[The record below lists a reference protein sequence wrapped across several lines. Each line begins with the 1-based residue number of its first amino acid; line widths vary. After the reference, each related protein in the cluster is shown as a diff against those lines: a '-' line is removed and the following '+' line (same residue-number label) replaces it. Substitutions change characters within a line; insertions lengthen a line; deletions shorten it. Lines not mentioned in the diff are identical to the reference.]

1 MAALSPDDWLA
12 HILGT
17 LTEVETESLP
27 IAHAVGRTLAR
38 DVLPAHALPIWEN
51 SAMDGYAVRI
61 EDLAPLEHG
70 APVDLA
76 IVGEVPAGS
85 STDPRLRAGETV
97 RIMTGAPVP
106 TDADAVVPVEHTT
119 SDRRDEEWS
128 EARTTVVTPVA
139 PGANIRAAA
148 EDIPADTLL
157 AGPGD
162 LLTPARASA
171 LAAAGVAT
179 VHVRRLPRVA
189 VVITGSE
196 LVPPGS
202 PLLRGQ
208 IPESNSVLITG
219 LLGDAGIPDAHV
231 LRSRDDEHHLAAELD
246 RLAADHDVIITT
258 GGVGPGTHDVV
269 RIALEAEPDVRA
281 VRVAIRPGQPQSAGR
296 LRSGAYVFALPGNPV
311 SAAVSFELF
320 VRPALL
326 AMQGRARIHR
336 LRLTATAGSAWPGKR
351 GRLQVL
357 PISVATENGR
367 LVCTPSVN
375 PRGVSHAVG
384 SHGGTD
390 GYALIDP
397 DRGDIAAGDEVSVIL
412 L

>member
-1 MAALSPDDWLA
+1 MTTLTPDDWLA

-17 LTEVETESLP
+17 LTEVGTESVP

-38 DVLPAHALPIWEN
+38 DVVPAHALPIWEN
-51 SAMDGYAVRI
+51 SAMDGYAVRV

-70 APVDLA
+70 APVELS

-85 STDPRLRAGETV
+85 AADPELRAGQTA

-106 TDADAVVPVEHTT
+106 SDADAVVPVEHTT
-119 SDRRDEEWS
+119 SDRRGEAWS
-128 EARTTVVTPVA
+128 HTRTTVVTPVA
-139 PGANIRAAA
+139 PGANIRAAG
-148 EDIPADTLL
+148 EDIPADTVL

-196 LVPPGS
+196 LVPPGTR
-202 PLLRGQ
+202 LARGQ

-219 LLGDAGIPDAHV
+219 LLHDAGIPDAQV
-231 LRSRDDEHHLAAELD
+231 VRSRDDEQRLSAAFD
-246 RLAADHDVIITT
+246 RLAIDHDVIITT

-296 LRSGAYVFALPGNPV
+296 LRSGAYLFALPGNPV

-326 AMQGRARIHR
+326 AMQSRTRVHR
-336 LRLTATAGSAWPGKR
+336 PRLTATAGSGWPGKQ

-357 PISVATENGR
+357 PISIASENGR
-367 LVCTPSVN
+367 LICTPSVN

-397 DRGDIAAGDEVSVIL
+397 ARGNIAAGDEVTVML